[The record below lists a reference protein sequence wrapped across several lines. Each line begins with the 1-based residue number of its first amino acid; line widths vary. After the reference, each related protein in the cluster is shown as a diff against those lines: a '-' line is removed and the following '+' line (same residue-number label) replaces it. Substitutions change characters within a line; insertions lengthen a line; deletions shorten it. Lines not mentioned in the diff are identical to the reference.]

1 MCLVYIVF
9 VNSSGQTFKSER
21 ILQVFFRKNDIY
33 WIIFDNQQNSIA
45 KNMFSTLQSYSI
57 WGVQLEGVHY
67 LTELFHVGIQVEG
80 VHADGGQPGDTLQ
93 HFVGGGP
100 ALSAPKHIICSGV
113 YTIFK

>member
-1 MCLVYIVF
+1 M
-9 VNSSGQTFKSER
+9 
-21 ILQVFFRKNDIY
+21 
-33 WIIFDNQQNSIA
+33 
-45 KNMFSTLQSYSI
+45 
-57 WGVQLEGVHY
+57 GVQVEGVHY